1 MAEYLSLGPSTPA
14 TDLVLRDAALNG
26 KLPSVKQMTDQP
38 QRFFPYRFGHAFW
51 TYIGKRFGDEV
62 IGQIMHS
69 VPSVGVE
76 RAFKRELGVSLEDLG
91 EEWKEAM
98 QTQHLPQVGARE
110 RVRTFAQPLLTKKK
124 SGGEVFLAPG
134 NGRGAGRGRGEN
146 SGVAV

>member
-38 QRFFPYRFGHAFW
+38 QRYFPYRFGHAFW
-51 TYIGKRFGDEV
+51 TYVGKRFGDEV

-76 RAFKRELGVSLEDLG
+76 RAFKRELGDRKSTRLNSSHANISYAVSCL
-91 EEWKEAM
+91 K
-98 QTQHLPQVGARE
+98 
-110 RVRTFAQPLLTKKK
+110 
-124 SGGEVFLAPG
+124 
-134 NGRGAGRGRGEN
+134 
-146 SGVAV
+146 